1 MADPLEKQATAIR
14 LHQLAQ
20 HGFLDAPALERA
32 LEITEVFP
40 SKTGWQRLIN
50 LLLLFLGVA
59 LVLAGI
65 IFFFAYN
72 WKAMG
77 KFLKFGL
84 LEAGILL
91 AVFGAWQQGLNRA
104 SGKAL
109 LLVAAILP
117 GPLMAV
123 YGQVYQTGA
132 DPYELFV
139 NWTAFILIWVVIGQF
154 APLWLVWLI
163 LLNTSVILYWAQI
176 LASDAWTWAG
186 LFDMLSLLN
195 LLTLVLWEIFS
206 ERKIAWMHGRW
217 LPRIV
222 LCATLVALVIATQ
235 IAIWGDDDPFRLL
248 VPFLDLGI
256 VGGCLWIYQTR
267 RHDLFMLAAC
277 LFSGIVVLT
286 TLSIKIVG
294 WEEPV
299 LYLFYGLLVVAQAG
313 GAVFWLRFIQQHWEQ
328 RAERV

>member
-1 MADPLEKQATAIR
+1 MAEILEKQATATR

-32 LEITEVFP
+32 LEITGGFP

-91 AVFGAWQQGLNRA
+91 AVLGAWQQGLNRA

-109 LLVAAILP
+109 LLMAAILP

-139 NWTAFILIWVVIGQF
+139 NWTALILVWVVIGQF

-176 LASDAWTWAG
+176 LASDTWTWAG
-186 LFDMLSLLN
+186 LFDVLALLN
-195 LLTLVLWEIFS
+195 LLTLVLWEIGS
-206 ERKIAWMHGRW
+206 RRKLDWMHGRW

-222 LCATLVALVIATQ
+222 LCATLIALVIATQ
-235 IAIWGDDDPFRLL
+235 IAIWGDDADPFRLL
-248 VPFLDLGI
+248 APFLYLSI
-256 VGGCLWIYQTR
+256 VGGCLWIYQTKQ
-267 RHDLFMLAAC
+267 HDLFMVAAC
-277 LFSGIVVLT
+277 LLSGIVVLT
-286 TLSIKIVG
+286 TLVIRIVG
-294 WEEPV
+294 WEESV
-299 LYLFYGLLVVAQAG
+299 LYLLYGLLVVVQAG
-313 GAVFWLRFIQQHWEQ
+313 GAAFWLRFIQQHWE
-328 RAERV
+328 E